1 MKNQTL
7 TKEQKRRLR
16 TLETLMSGLLDYFH
30 AKTFSEI
37 SEEEARST
45 IMEMTQRKRGWQSYG
60 DEALHEYRLRK
71 LREEAE
77 AERAPR
83 PRPQLSRTQEEFR
96 VMESLTRQPNEPM
109 KLDGVPMVDERQ
121 ERLDPKPLNQ
131 LEQAIINEKDKAEK
145 LNKPR

>member
-1 MKNQTL
+1 MRELNRSKD
-7 TKEQKRRLR
+7 QKRRLR
-16 TLETLMSGLLDYFH
+16 TLESLMSGLLDYFH

-37 SEEEARST
+37 SEEEARSI

-96 VMESLTRQPNEPM
+96 VMESRTRLPEVEGR
-109 KLDGVPMVDERQ
+109 LEGVPMVGERQ
-121 ERLDPKPLNQ
+121 EPPTLPLSQ
-131 LEQAIINEKDKAEK
+131 LEQAIIDERDKAEK
-145 LNKPR
+145 LNSRS